1 MPATP
6 ERAVDVAISRGE
18 IPVMLPFVRRE
29 AVKSL
34 KGSYQSE
41 ESAIDAISRSL
52 SDFYKAQQAPGG
64 AEGAEIARAVLA
76 TQNIYRR
83 SVFPEMKVT
92 FGTYANNIGHI
103 DAPGCFRCHDDQH
116 AAKDGKKIG
125 QDCETCHA
133 IE

>member
-1 MPATP
+1 
-6 ERAVDVAISRGE
+6 
-18 IPVMLPFVRRE
+18 MLPFVRRE
-29 AVKSL
+29 AVKAL
-34 KGSYQSE
+34 KGSYPSE

-52 SDFYKAQQAPGG
+52 RDFYKAQQAPGAG
-64 AEGAEIARAVLA
+64 AERPEIDRAVLA

-103 DAPGCFRCHDDQH
+103 DAPGCFRCHDDEH
-116 AAKDGKKIG
+116 VAKDGKTIG